1 MVSLKRD
8 IGVELKKS
16 LDRQEKRMNE
26 QIANG
31 YFKLIRD
38 MNTNLNK
45 LVSSAIENA
54 EILENY
60 VKKDITEVKDYLLT
74 KPTTTPKLT

>member
-60 VKKDITEVKDYLLT
+60 VKKDITEVKVYLLT

>member
-1 MVSLKRD
+1 MVSLK
-8 IGVELKKS
+8 
-16 LDRQEKRMNE
+16 
-26 QIANG
+26 
-31 YFKLIRD
+31 
-38 MNTNLNK
+38 NK

>member
-16 LDRQEKRMNE
+16 LDRQEKRMYE

-38 MNTNLNK
+38 MNTNFNK

-60 VKKDITEVKDYLLT
+60 VKKDITEVKDYL
-74 KPTTTPKLT
+74 

>member
-74 KPTTTPKLT
+74 KPTTMPKLT